1 MTRALLI
8 CDDDPAQLD
17 ELTALFQ
24 ECPPWHQ
31 WPVQCFSSTQALLAH
46 QDTFSPGS
54 ILFMDI
60 CLEDGNGIDAV
71 AQLQIRHPEIDVIYI
86 TGEISYCTE
95 VYDTKHCGFL
105 VKPVSLLKLQQA
117 LRRTRHGPAM
127 TRSLTVRVGRNAMRI
142 PLDDIFYFEKQLR
155 KMLVVTG
162 RQVIDFYGKFEDLE
176 AQLDR
181 RMLQCHRSFI
191 VNMDHIEQL
200 VDDRFLLDN
209 GKAVPI
215 SRRKLTQVRNAFLRY
230 LQEKNKSGDSNYHD
244 TEL

>member
-1 MTRALLI
+1 MTRTLLI
-8 CDDDPAQLD
+8 CDDDPTQFD
-17 ELTALFQ
+17 ELTALLK

-54 ILFMDI
+54 ILLMDI
-60 CLEDGNGIDAV
+60 CLADHNGIDAV
-71 AQLQIRHPEIDVIYI
+71 AQLQVRHPEIDVIYI

-117 LRRTRHGPAM
+117 LRRTLYVPPM
-127 TRSLTVRVGRNAMRI
+127 TRSLTVRVGRNTMRI
-142 PLDDIFYFEKQLR
+142 PLDNIFYFEKQLR
-155 KMLVVTG
+155 KMLVVTKQ
-162 RQVIDFYGKFEDLE
+162 QVIDFYGKFEDLE
-176 AQLDR
+176 VQLDR

-200 VDDRFLLDN
+200 ADDHFLLDN
-209 GKAVPI
+209 EKTVPI

-230 LQEKNKSGDSNYHD
+230 LHEKNKLDDSSYPD
-244 TEL
+244 PEV

>member
-1 MTRALLI
+1 MSRALLI

-17 ELTALFQ
+17 ELTALFK
-24 ECPPWHQ
+24 ECPPWHK
-31 WPVQCFSSTQALLAH
+31 WPVQCFSSTHALLAH
-46 QDTFSPGS
+46 QDTFAPGS

-71 AQLQIRHPEIDVIYI
+71 AQLQNRHPEIDVIYI

-105 VKPVSLLKLQQA
+105 VKPVSILKLQQA
-117 LRRTRHGPAM
+117 LRRTQHGPVM
-127 TRSLTVRVGRNAMRI
+127 TRSLTVKVGRNAIRI
-142 PLDDIFYFEKQLR
+142 PMDHIFYLEKQLR

-176 AQLDR
+176 PQLDR

-200 VDDRFLLDN
+200 ADDHFLLDN
-209 GKAVPI
+209 KKMVPI

-230 LQEKNKSGDSNYHD
+230 LHEKNESDGSSYHD
-244 TEL
+244 PEL